1 MKLRKLMKA
10 ALIAE
15 TIIKAEQEAVKIA
28 ITGQDITGSI
38 ARHHYVKTQHLINAI
53 AATPA
58 RVFRKDRPRV
68 DKRRLK
74 RALRSARINR
84 EALDAAGAGAPVML
98 Q

>member
-1 MKLRKLMKA
+1 MKNRKIMKA

-58 RVFRKDRPRV
+58 RVFRGDRPRA

-84 EALDAAGAGAPVML
+84 GR
-98 Q
+98 